1 MFENNVENTVILEQE
16 EQKEKRFERRKGFRY
31 GSYLFVKRC
40 FDIIMS
46 ALFILIFS
54 WVYIILAILVKCS
67 DGGKVFYKHKRV
79 GKDGKEIYLRKFRS
93 MVKDADKIQIQLTPE
108 QQAQYEREYKV
119 DDDPRITKLG
129 KILRKTSLDELPN
142 MFAVFT
148 GDISIIGPRPIM
160 REEAEAKYGDDM
172 EKLLSVKP
180 GLVGWWVVNGR
191 SNCTYDS
198 GERQKSELYYVDHCS
213 VGFDIKILFKTVGK
227 VLKRDG
233 AQ

>member
-79 GKDGKEIYLRKFRS
+79 GF
-93 MVKDADKIQIQLTPE
+93 
-108 QQAQYEREYKV
+108 
-119 DDDPRITKLG
+119 
-129 KILRKTSLDELPN
+129 LPD
-142 MFAVFT
+142 F
-148 GDISIIGPRPIM
+148 
-160 REEAEAKYGDDM
+160 E
-172 EKLLSVKP
+172 
-180 GLVGWWVVNGR
+180 
-191 SNCTYDS
+191 
-198 GERQKSELYYVDHCS
+198 
-213 VGFDIKILFKTVGK
+213 
-227 VLKRDG
+227 
-233 AQ
+233 